1 MNDSET
7 RTQNIP
13 VKLKNG
19 RTIRVEVTQT
29 GREDVALGAASEF
42 EEVTDALEGIVEA
55 IAETINQANPTKATV
70 KFGLE
75 IAVESGNL
83 IAILGKGSTKANLE
97 ISLEW
102 TKEAGAGK
110 VIG

>member
-1 MNDSET
+1 
-7 RTQNIP
+7 
-13 VKLKNG
+13 
-19 RTIRVEVTQT
+19 
-29 GREDVALGAASEF
+29 
-42 EEVTDALEGIVEA
+42 
-55 IAETINQANPTKATV
+55 V

-97 ISLEW
+97 IAMEW
-102 TKEAGAGK
+102 TKEAGEGR

>member
-1 MNDSET
+1 MTNDSD

-19 RTIRVEVTQT
+19 RIIRVEVTQT
-29 GREDVALGAASEF
+29 GREDVALGAAS
-42 EEVTDALEGIVEA
+42 VTDALEGIVQA

-97 ISLEW
+97 IALEW
-102 TKEAGAGK
+102 TREAGSGK
-110 VIG
+110 IIG